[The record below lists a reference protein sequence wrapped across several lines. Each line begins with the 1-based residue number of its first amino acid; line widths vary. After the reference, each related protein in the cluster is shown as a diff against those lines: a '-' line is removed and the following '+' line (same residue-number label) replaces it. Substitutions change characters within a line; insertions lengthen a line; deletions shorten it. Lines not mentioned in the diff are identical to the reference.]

1 MRCERD
7 LLTRQS
13 SIYKNIKVKKL
24 VRMNKQ
30 TVAINNPFVRPDV
43 YGALAVP
50 VYNNVAFEFDD
61 AAEMADAFCN
71 RIKAPDYARVENPT
85 VTNLEQRVKALTGAD
100 HVTAFNSGMAAISN
114 TLLAVTAQGRNIVS
128 SHHLFGNTL
137 ALISTTLKR
146 FGVEPR
152 LRDLTNLEA
161 VAEAIDEKTCAVFL
175 EVVTNPQLEVADLKA
190 IADIAHRKGVPVIAD
205 STVIPFTETNLK
217 ALGVDVEVVSST
229 KYLSGGGTS
238 LGGLVIDYGTFP
250 EINKR
255 VKYELLFNLGAYMTP
270 QAAYMQTLGLE
281 TLDVRYQRQAGNALW
296 LAQELSKVVKVNYVG
311 LENNPYHALALQQFG
326 PTAGAMFTIDLASK
340 EACFRFL
347 NRLQLVHR
355 ATNLFDSRTLAIH
368 PASTI
373 FGNFP
378 EEQLAEMDVRQ
389 TTIRLSIGLEDK
401 EDILADIK
409 QALV

>member
-152 LRDLTNLEA
+152 LRNLTNLEA
-161 VAEAIDEKTCAVFL
+161 VAEAIDDKTCAVFL
-175 EVVTNPQLEVADLKA
+175 EVVTNPQLEVANLKA
-190 IADIAHRKGVPVIAD
+190 IAEIAHKKGVPVIAD

-281 TLDVRYQRQAGNALW
+281 TLDVRYQRQASNALW

-340 EACFRFL
+340 EACFRLL

-389 TTIRLSIGLEDK
+389 TTIRLSIGLENK

-409 QALV
+409 QALS

>member
-1 MRCERD
+1 
-7 LLTRQS
+7 
-13 SIYKNIKVKKL
+13 
-24 VRMNKQ
+24 MNKQ
-30 TVAINNPFVRPDV
+30 TIAINNPYVRPDV

-50 VYNNVAFEFDD
+50 VYNNVAFEFED

-85 VTNLEQRVKALTGAD
+85 VTNFEQRVKALTGAD

-114 TLLAVTAQGRNIVS
+114 TLLAVSEQGKNIVS

-161 VAEAIDEKTCAVFL
+161 VAEAIDEQTCAVFL
-175 EVVTNPQLEVADLKA
+175 EVVTNPQLEVANLKA
-190 IADIAHRKGVPVIAD
+190 IAEIAHRKGIPVIAD

-217 ALGVDVEVVSST
+217 ALGVDIEVVSST

-250 EINKR
+250 EMNKR
-255 VKYELLFNLGAYMTP
+255 LKYELLFNLGAYMTP

-311 LENNPYHALALQQFG
+311 LDSNPYHALAQQQFG
-326 PTAGAMFTIDLASK
+326 PTAGAMFTIDLESK

-347 NRLQLVHR
+347 NRLKLVHR

-378 EEQLAEMDVRQ
+378 EAQLKEMDVRQ

-409 QALV
+409 QALA

>member
-1 MRCERD
+1 
-7 LLTRQS
+7 
-13 SIYKNIKVKKL
+13 
-24 VRMNKQ
+24 MNKQ
-30 TVAINNPFVRPDV
+30 TIAINNPYVRPDV

-50 VYNNVAFEFDD
+50 VYNNVAFEFED

-85 VTNLEQRVKALTGAD
+85 VTNFEQRVKALTGAD

-114 TLLAVTAQGRNIVS
+114 TLLAASEQGKNIVS

-161 VAEAIDEKTCAVFL
+161 VAEAIDEQTCAVFL
-175 EVVTNPQLEVADLKA
+175 EVVTNPQLEVANLKA
-190 IADIAHRKGVPVIAD
+190 IAEIAHRKGIPVIAD

-217 ALGVDVEVVSST
+217 ALGVDIEVVSST

-250 EINKR
+250 EMNKR
-255 VKYELLFNLGAYMTP
+255 LKYELLFNLGAYMTP

-311 LENNPYHALALQQFG
+311 LDSNPYHALAQQQFG
-326 PTAGAMFTIDLASK
+326 PTAGAMFTIDLESK

-347 NRLQLVHR
+347 NRLKLVHR

-378 EEQLAEMDVRQ
+378 EAQLKEMDVRQ

-409 QALV
+409 QALA

>member
-1 MRCERD
+1 
-7 LLTRQS
+7 
-13 SIYKNIKVKKL
+13 
-24 VRMNKQ
+24 MNKQ
-30 TVAINNPFVRPDV
+30 TIAINNPYVRPDV

-50 VYNNVAFEFDD
+50 VYNNVAFEFED

-85 VTNLEQRVKALTGAD
+85 VTNFEQRVKALTGAD

-114 TLLAVTAQGRNIVS
+114 TLLAASEQGKNIVS

-161 VAEAIDEKTCAVFL
+161 VAEAIDEQTCAVFL
-175 EVVTNPQLEVADLKA
+175 EVVTNPQLEVANLKA
-190 IADIAHRKGVPVIAD
+190 IAEIAHRKGIPVIAD

-217 ALGVDVEVVSST
+217 ALGVDIEVVSST

-250 EINKR
+250 DINKR

-311 LENNPYHALALQQFG
+311 LDSNPYHALAQQQFG
-326 PTAGAMFTIDLASK
+326 PTAGAMFTIDLESK

-347 NRLQLVHR
+347 NRLKLVHR

-378 EEQLAEMDVRQ
+378 EAQLKEMDVRQ

-401 EDILADIK
+401 EDILSDIK
-409 QALV
+409 QALA

>member
-1 MRCERD
+1 
-7 LLTRQS
+7 
-13 SIYKNIKVKKL
+13 
-24 VRMNKQ
+24 MNKQ
-30 TVAINNPFVRPDV
+30 TIAINNPYVRPDV

-50 VYNNVAFEFDD
+50 VYNNVAFEFED

-85 VTNLEQRVKALTGAD
+85 VTNFEQRVKALTGAD

-114 TLLAVTAQGRNIVS
+114 TLLAASEQGKNIVS

-161 VAEAIDEKTCAVFL
+161 VAKAIDEQTCAVFL
-175 EVVTNPQLEVADLKA
+175 EVVTNPQLEVANLKA
-190 IADIAHRKGVPVIAD
+190 IAEIAHRKGIPVIAD

-217 ALGVDVEVVSST
+217 ALGVDIEVVSST

-250 EINKR
+250 EMNKR
-255 VKYELLFNLGAYMTP
+255 LKYELLFNLGAYMTP

-311 LENNPYHALALQQFG
+311 LDSNPYHALAQQQFG
-326 PTAGAMFTIDLASK
+326 PTAGAMFTIDLESK

-347 NRLQLVHR
+347 NRLKLVHR

-378 EEQLAEMDVRQ
+378 EAQLKEMDVRQ

-409 QALV
+409 QALA

>member
-1 MRCERD
+1 
-7 LLTRQS
+7 
-13 SIYKNIKVKKL
+13 
-24 VRMNKQ
+24 MNKQ
-30 TVAINNPFVRPDV
+30 TIAINNPYVRPDV

-50 VYNNVAFEFDD
+50 VYNNVAFEFED

-85 VTNLEQRVKALTGAD
+85 VTNFEQRVKALTGAD

-114 TLLAVTAQGRNIVS
+114 TLLAVSEQGKNIVS

-137 ALISTTLKR
+137 ALITTTLKR

-152 LRDLTNLEA
+152 LRDLTNVES
-161 VAEAIDEKTCAVFL
+161 VAEAIDDKTCAVFL
-175 EVVTNPQLEVADLKA
+175 EVVTNPQLEVANLKA
-190 IADIAHRKGVPVIAD
+190 IAEIAHSKGVPVIAD
-205 STVIPFTETNLK
+205 STVIPFTETHLK

-281 TLDVRYQRQAGNALW
+281 TLDVRYQRQASNALW

-311 LENNPYHALALQQFG
+311 LDNNPYHALAQQQFG
-326 PTAGAMFTIDLASK
+326 PTAGAMFTIDLDSK

-347 NRLQLVHR
+347 NRLKLVHR

-378 EEQLAEMDVRQ
+378 EAQLKEMDVRQ

-401 EDILADIK
+401 EDILSDIK
-409 QALV
+409 QALA

>member
-1 MRCERD
+1 M
-7 LLTRQS
+7 
-13 SIYKNIKVKKL
+13 

-30 TVAINNPFVRPDV
+30 TIAINNPYVRPDV

-50 VYNNVAFEFDD
+50 VYNNVAFEFED

-85 VTNLEQRVKALTGAD
+85 VTNFEQRVKALTGAD

-114 TLLAVTAQGRNIVS
+114 TLLAASEQGKNIVS

-161 VAEAIDEKTCAVFL
+161 VAEAIDEQTCAVFL
-175 EVVTNPQLEVADLKA
+175 EVVTNPQLEVANLKA
-190 IADIAHRKGVPVIAD
+190 IAEIAHRKGIPVIAD

-217 ALGVDVEVVSST
+217 ALGVDIEVVSST

-250 EINKR
+250 DINKR

-311 LENNPYHALALQQFG
+311 LDSNPYHALAQQQFG
-326 PTAGAMFTIDLASK
+326 PTAGAMFTIDLESK

-347 NRLQLVHR
+347 NRLKLVHR

-378 EEQLAEMDVRQ
+378 EAQLKEMDVRQ

-409 QALV
+409 QALA

>member
-7 LLTRQS
+7 SLTRQS

-161 VAEAIDEKTCAVFL
+161 VAEAIDDKTCAVFL
-175 EVVTNPQLEVADLKA
+175 EVVTNPQLEVANLKA
-190 IADIAHRKGVPVIAD
+190 IAEIAHKKGVPVIAD

-311 LENNPYHALALQQFG
+311 LEDNPYHALALQQFG

-409 QALV
+409 QALG